1 MLSLDILF
9 LFTEIDP
16 ILLKYQPNTGI
27 FNNSYLSM
35 NFGEL
40 KIVCKKKF
48 QTSIDET
55 KQ

>member
-1 MLSLDILF
+1 MIIGLSEVITAFLILSMRPILSLDILF

-35 NFGEL
+35 NY
-40 KIVCKKKF
+40 
-48 QTSIDET
+48 
-55 KQ
+55 